1 MTFTQE
7 GKAVE
12 VRIADGAVLVVFDSI
27 HDVSHVEKFSEERS
41 TRAARIQLREV
52 RYGANGKP

>member
-12 VRIADGAVLVVFDSI
+12 VRIADGAVLVVFDSL
-27 HDVSHVEKFSEERS
+27 HDVSHLDEFPEERA
-41 TRAARIQLREV
+41 TRAVRSELLEI
-52 RYGANGKP
+52 RYGVDG